1 MSTYS
6 AAGCCNCVK
15 KRNDCENCA
24 RTKAYVAWQNTKL
37 GPHEQ
42 QRPPCCYIHH
52 GKNLTDGMC
61 CDTNTCPV
69 CVKHHSF
76 FFPDGKNQR
85 PYPDCCCKHNGKSWN
100 YKK

>member
-61 CDTNTCPV
+61 CYPVTCPV
-69 CVKHHSF
+69 CNKYHSF
-76 FFPDGKNQR
+76 FFPDGVNQR
-85 PYPDCCCKHNGKSWN
+85 PYPHCCCKHYSKSTN
-100 YKK
+100 YKN